1 MANELEPAGNAEVLE
16 QDIIETLAA
25 GQTPVELPEGLRA
38 RMKQRL
44 LDSVRKDASEAA
56 PGFVTIR
63 AEEGEW
69 TEVAPGGQ
77 IKVLHTDQSSGTLT
91 FLARLEPG
99 FSLPA
104 HYHEIAEECLMLE
117 GDLQIGELELKAGDY
132 HYAPVGAKHAAM
144 LSKNGALVMFRGAL
158 PV

>member
-1 MANELEPAGNAEVLE
+1 MANELEPVTEAEVLD

-25 GQTPVELPEGLRA
+25 GQAPVELPEGLRA
-38 RMKQRL
+38 RMKRRL
-44 LDSVRKDASEAA
+44 VETVREEASGAA
-56 PGFVTIR
+56 PGFITIR

-77 IKVLHTDQSSGTLT
+77 IKVLHTDQSSGALT
-91 FLARLEPG
+91 FLARLAPG

-104 HYHEIAEECLMLE
+104 HYHDIAEECLMLE
-117 GDLQIGELELKAGDY
+117 GDLQIGELELQAGDY

-144 LSKNGALVMFRGAL
+144 VSKNGALVMFRGAL